1 LSPRFVVLFVPS
13 LLLAFEPRRTLPATS
28 SERGRRAL
36 VGALSTAWVAVF
48 VLRLPA
54 YNRETLGIHALVAEM
69 QPALSVRPIVFE
81 RESKAFPGVPALLH
95 LPAYYQVEKG
105 GVQGYS
111 FAMYPIS
118 VVRYRAGVPSRM
130 VGGAEWSPETF
141 DWQRELASYDYF
153 VVHSATDRSRELFGN
168 APHVALESRRGD
180 WWAYRKRTSELVSSR
195 TE

>member
-1 LSPRFVVLFVPS
+1 VT
-13 LLLAFEPRRTLPATS
+13 LLGVRLA
-28 SERGRRAL
+28 
-36 VGALSTAWVAVF
+36 
-48 VLRLPA
+48 A
-54 YNRETLGIHALVAEM
+54 YNREAAAFHAL
-69 QPALSVRPIVFE
+69 E
-81 RESKAFPGVPALLH
+81 RELPAGLSMRPLVFDRNTRVFPGVPAYLH
-95 LPAYYQVEKG
+95 YSAYYYVEKG
-105 GVQGYS
+105 GTQGYS

-118 VVRYRAGVPSRM
+118 VVRYRAGVPPRM

-168 APHVALESRRGD
+168 APRVALESRRGD